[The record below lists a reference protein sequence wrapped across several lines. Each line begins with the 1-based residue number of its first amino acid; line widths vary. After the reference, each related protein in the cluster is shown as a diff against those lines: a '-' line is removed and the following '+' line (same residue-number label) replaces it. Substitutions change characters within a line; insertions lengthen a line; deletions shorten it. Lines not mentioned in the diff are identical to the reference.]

1 MNPARITKSLSTES
15 VDRLFCLLLL
25 HALFASFTLRVDVLF
40 ALTIRADVLFTSFT
54 PRADVLFLRILE
66 QDET

>member
-1 MNPARITKSLSTES
+1 MNPARITKSLPTES

-25 HALFASFTLRVDVLF
+25 HDLFASFTLRVDALF
-40 ALTIRADVLFTSFT
+40 AFTL
-54 PRADVLFLRILE
+54 RVDALFLRILE

>member
-1 MNPARITKSLSTES
+1 MNPARITKSLPTES

-25 HALFASFTLRVDVLF
+25 HALFASFTLRVDALF
-40 ALTIRADVLFTSFT
+40 APFTLRAD
-54 PRADVLFLRILE
+54 ALFLRILE